1 MTPTRFVKIA
11 ASGLVMALSLTGAHE
26 ASSKNSEA
34 PSEAKAIQAAAL
46 AAGKASKAVAE
57 RNGRAAV
64 SAAEMAVEYQPRD
77 PQYRLL
83 LGQSYMTAGRF
94 ASAETAFSDALTLQP
109 DNAKAALNLA
119 LSEIAQGKRDRAV
132 STLTDYADRLSAADF
147 GLAAALAGDVDTG
160 IRALESVIR
169 DNGGDA
175 KARQN
180 LGLAYAMAG
189 RWANARAMANQDLD
203 ADAVNNRIA
212 EWATFVQP
220 ATSYDQVASL
230 LGVTPVKADAGQPTR
245 LALNGVPA
253 GTATAAIEA
262 PQGARVM
269 AQLPAQ
275 TAPAPIADTPAFEVA
290 DRGGV
295 KAVPTPAAPP
305 AREVSMIL
313 ADPTPIKQAVVTPA
327 PQQVVVPAAPKAEP
341 KPVLAALPKPAEPK
355 PFRTV
360 ETGKFVV
367 QIGAYQNAAVSRD
380 AWRRLAPRYDLGG
393 FDPANSRIRVGNA
406 TFIRLAVGGFTTRAE
421 AIGVCTRIRQVGG
434 SCFVRGMI
442 NDAPA
447 YWVQRGMP
455 KVKGNRPVQVASR

>member
-34 PSEAKAIQAAAL
+34 PSEAKAIQAAAA
-46 AAGKASKAVAE
+46 AAGRATKALAE

-64 SAAEMAVEYQPRD
+64 GAAEMAVEYQPRE
-77 PQYRLL
+77 PQYRVL

-132 STLTDYADRLSAADF
+132 STLTDYADRLSASDF

-160 IRALESVIR
+160 IRALESAIR

-175 KARQN
+175 KTRQN

-203 ADAVNNRIA
+203 SGAVNDRIA
-212 EWATFVQP
+212 EWASFVQP

-230 LGVTPVKADAGQPTR
+230 LGVTPVKVDAGQPTR

-253 GTATAAIEA
+253 GTATAAVETPKAA
-262 PQGARVM
+262 PVM
-269 AQLPAQ
+269 AQTAAQ
-275 TAPAPIADTPAFEVA
+275 PAPIADTPAFEVA
-290 DRGGV
+290 KSGAV
-295 KAVPTPAAPP
+295 EAVPVPAAAP
-305 AREVSMIL
+305 AREISMIL
-313 ADPTPIKQAVVTPA
+313 ADPTPIKQAVASPA
-327 PQQVVVPAAPKAEP
+327 PKQVVVPTAPKPEP
-341 KPVLAALPKPAEPK
+341 KPVLAALPKPAAPK

-360 ETGKFVV
+360 ESGKFVV
-367 QIGAYQNAAVSRD
+367 QIGAFANAAISRA
-380 AWRRLAPRYDLGG
+380 AWQRLSPRYDLSNY
-393 FDPANSRIRVGNA
+393 DPANSRIRVNGA
-406 TFIRLAVGGFTTRAE
+406 TYIRLAVGGFATRAE
-421 AIGVCTRIRQVGG
+421 AIGVCTRIRSVGG

-455 KVKGNRPVQVASR
+455 KAKGARPVQVASR

>member
-1 MTPTRFVKIA
+1 MISTRFVKIA
-11 ASGLVMALSLTGAHE
+11 ASGLVMALSLTGANQ
-26 ASSKNSEA
+26 ASSRSAET
-34 PSEAKAIQAAAL
+34 PSDAKAIQAAAT
-46 AAGKASKAVAE
+46 AAGKASKALAE

-77 PQYRLL
+77 PQYRVL

-132 STLTDYADRLSAADF
+132 STLTDYADRLSASDF

-160 IRALESVIR
+160 IRALESAIR

-175 KARQN
+175 KTRQN
-180 LGLAYAMAG
+180 LGLVYAMAG

-203 ADAVNNRIA
+203 PGVVNDRIA
-212 EWATFVQP
+212 EWAAFVQP

-253 GTATAAIEA
+253 GTATAAVEMPTAA
-262 PQGARVM
+262 PVI
-269 AQLPAQ
+269 AQTPAQ
-275 TAPAPIADTPAFEVA
+275 PAPIADTPAFEVA
-290 DRGGV
+290 DSGAV
-295 KAVPTPAAPP
+295 KAVPAPVAAAP
-305 AREVSMIL
+305 AREISMIL
-313 ADPTPIKQAVVTPA
+313 ADPTPIKQAVIAPA
-327 PQQVVVPAAPKAEP
+327 PKQVVVPAAPKPEP
-341 KPVLAALPKPAEPK
+341 KPVLAALPKPAAPK

-360 ETGKFVV
+360 ESGKFVV
-367 QIGAYQNAAVSRD
+367 QIGAFANAAVSRD
-380 AWRRLAPRYDLGG
+380 AWRRLAPRYDLSNY
-393 FDPANSRIRVGNA
+393 DPANSRIRVNGA
-406 TFIRLAVGGFTTRAE
+406 TYIRLAVGGFATRAE
-421 AIGVCTRIRQVGG
+421 AIGVCTRIRSVGG

-455 KVKGNRPVQVASR
+455 KAKGARPVQVASR

>member
-26 ASSKNSEA
+26 ASSKSSEA

-46 AAGKASKAVAE
+46 AAGKASKALAE
-57 RNGRAAV
+57 RNGRVAV
-64 SAAEMAVEYQPRD
+64 GAAEMAVEYQPRD
-77 PQYRLL
+77 PQYRVL

-132 STLTDYADRLSAADF
+132 STLTDYADRLSASDF

-160 IRALESVIR
+160 IRALESAIR

-175 KARQN
+175 KTRQN

-203 ADAVNNRIA
+203 GGAVNDRIA

-230 LGVTPVKADAGQPTR
+230 LGVTPVKVDAGQPTR
-245 LALNGVPA
+245 LALNGVPTGSA
-253 GTATAAIEA
+253 LAAAEA
-262 PQGARVM
+262 APIV
-269 AQLPAQ
+269 AQLPARSVPVAQ
-275 TAPAPIADTPAFEVA
+275 PAPEAPAFEVA
-290 DRGGV
+290 S
-295 KAVPTPAAPP
+295 APAAAP
-305 AREVSMIL
+305 AREISMIL
-313 ADPTPIKQAVVTPA
+313 ADPTPVKQAVAAPA
-327 PQQVVVPAAPKAEP
+327 PKQVVVPAMPKAVP
-341 KPVLAALPKPAEPK
+341 APMVAALPKPAAPK

-360 ETGKFVV
+360 ESGKFVV
-367 QIGAYQNAAVSRD
+367 QIGAYQSAAVSRD

-406 TFIRLAVGGFTTRAE
+406 TFIRLAIGGFATRAD
-421 AIGVCTRIRQVGG
+421 AIGVCTRIRSVGG

-455 KVKGNRPVQVASR
+455 KGAKPVRLASR